1 MLYFCSRGREN
12 RGDMSRETFIIHEE
26 GGSRFITIRDA
37 KNNCENDTEQ
47 SQGGVMMESSN
58 NPRCPVSSFFI
69 FFSVCIRAS
78 SIQTASTLGNGPNHM
93 QVRVSRDTATYRLA
107 KSSWRQDESKIF
119 KRKPLSFS
127 LFFSIISLHLSIF
140 LFSFFLSFS
149 HSQYL
154 HFNFFIH
161 NFTTNKR

>member
-69 FFSVCIRAS
+69 FFLYAS
-78 SIQTASTLGNGPNHM
+78 GQAPSRQQVPLATAQTTCKSEWAVILQRTGWQNRLGDKM
-93 QVRVSRDTATYRLA
+93 KV
-107 KSSWRQDESKIF
+107 KSLRGNRYPF
-119 KRKPLSFS
+119 LSFS
-127 LFFSIISLHLSIF
+127 L
-140 LFSFFLSFS
+140 
-149 HSQYL
+149 
-154 HFNFFIH
+154 
-161 NFTTNKR
+161 